1 MKSGLKMIL
10 FFSLIVLVSCEKN
23 EPVVMNESEKLIGSW
38 VNPVMIDTLW
48 KYQRVATLKDN
59 DYGMSFK
66 EGQLFV
72 ERKNAGW
79 CGTPPVAYDDFDGTW
94 TKNDS
99 VINITVAYWGGLVSY
114 QWKVISV
121 DKDNL
126 VIYKMKEDYQSE

>member
-1 MKSGLKMIL
+1 MKKGFKLIL
-10 FFSLIVLVSCEKN
+10 FFSFIVLASCEKN
-23 EPVVMNESEKLIGSW
+23 EPVMNDSEKLIGSW
-38 VNPVMIDTLW
+38 VNPVLVDTLW
-48 KYQRVATLKDN
+48 KYERAATLRDN

-79 CGTPPVAYDDFDGTW
+79 CGTPPVAYDDFEGTW

-126 VIYKMKEDYQSE
+126 VVYKMKEDYQSK